1 MEPQL
6 GSSPEAHNLAKAT
19 FVYLV
24 LIIAYWSKLT
34 LKKNQYAFCH
44 LPKKN
49 KALKNWKGRGERESK
64 TTSQKTHRTITH
76 AVISLFPFVI
86 DLILFH
92 VTCVSSSFPINC

>member
-34 LKKNQYAFCH
+34 LKKKISMLSAIF
-44 LPKKN
+44 
-49 KALKNWKGRGERESK
+49 LKRIR
-64 TTSQKTHRTITH
+64 H
-76 AVISLFPFVI
+76 
-86 DLILFH
+86 
-92 VTCVSSSFPINC
+92 